1 MTLDEQRLFEVQVI
15 ITVAYRKFCS
25 LDSCDLHSREIEF
38 GYFKDYFL
46 LSYIHSRLAWSK
58 PRS

>member
-46 LSYIHSRLAWSK
+46 
-58 PRS
+58 